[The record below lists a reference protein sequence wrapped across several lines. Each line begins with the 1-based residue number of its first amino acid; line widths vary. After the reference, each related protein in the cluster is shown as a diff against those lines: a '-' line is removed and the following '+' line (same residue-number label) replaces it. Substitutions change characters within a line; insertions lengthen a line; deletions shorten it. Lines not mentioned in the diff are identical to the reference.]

1 MRVPVQLTEGERT
14 PASAGLLGRIHS
26 AHAASLSHAI
36 VHTPVAPAPARPR
49 AMRSTF
55 NKLMV
60 SVMVMA
66 SVGTLASG
74 TLASFNA
81 TTTNAGNTFQTGT
94 LALSDNV
101 AAQTCLS
108 YGALD
113 AQNQFSNNNS
123 NGACNAVAFA
133 AAAKPGDAA
142 ATANFTLKNV
152 GSVAGAT
159 MKIAGSGCATTNN
172 AESFHGAGD
181 LCGQLAVAVQEM
193 TDATFATNKQCLY
206 PNTNI
211 GACGA
216 TGTINAFQT
225 ASPVSSATGL
235 SKSGAAG
242 DTRWFQVQIQL
253 PAASGNQFQGRVATF
268 TITWELDQ

>member
-1 MRVPVQLTEGERT
+1 MRVPGGLIEGERGHG
-14 PASAGLLGRIHS
+14 AAGLLGRIQS
-26 AHAASLSHAI
+26 AQAASLSVTAS
-36 VHTPVAPAPARPR
+36 PAVAVAKARPR
-49 AMRSTF
+49 VMRSTF

-60 SVMVMA
+60 STMVLA
-66 SVGTLASG
+66 AVGTLASG

-113 AQNQFSNNNS
+113 AQSQFSNNNS
-123 NGACNAVAFA
+123 NGTCNTVAFA
-133 AAAKPGDAA
+133 AAAKPGDPA

-152 GSVAGAT
+152 GSLAGAT
-159 MKIAGSGCATTNN
+159 MKVAGSACATTNN

-181 LCGQLAVAVQEM
+181 LCGQLAFAVQEM

-206 PNTNI
+206 PNTNL

-216 TGTINAFQT
+216 TNTITAFQT

-235 SKSGAAG
+235 AKAGAAG
-242 DTRWFQVQIQL
+242 DTRYFQVQIQL

-268 TITWELDQ
+268 TLTWELDQ